1 MEYKIV
7 LHKIEEV
14 SEDTA
19 FTVGIVSLTIGPLIG
34 PLLSGAILLIAFW
47 DGLGRGLAAIGTV
60 YPYSIALALGL
71 IAMGVFESLSIG
83 NMVLADRMRRLTASG
98 QATEEDFVKAT
109 RNKNGLF
116 VALLGLV
123 CILEVAPAIWGGW
136 TGSMDVVAVCA
147 RMATVVFPF
156 VGRIAGSVF
165 SQKKLADEID
175 PEFRLAAERR
185 IVERKTLELKRSF
198 TEEQLRLEHE
208 HAKQLSEAKQA
219 KALAKY
225 GTITV
230 APTVA
235 TVAPTVALLPDISG
249 PTTVNGNGATVNGNG
264 HAGVYNS
271 YATVDRNSAT
281 ADHNSATVPSA
292 TVDRN
297 SEDQELLR
305 FIGEHPGCRASD
317 LAGFLGVNKTTAFR
331 RVQPLIDSQQVLAS
345 KNGQSITYNLVETG
359 TNYEL

>member
-281 ADHNSATVPSA
+281 VDRNSATVPSA